1 MQCLQLDVIT
11 EYRLT
16 ESQDA
21 VLDVD
26 ASLSVTLL
34 PRLRTGIEIDS
45 GD

>member
-1 MQCLQLDVIT
+1 MFAT
-11 EYRLT
+11 RRHYRLT

-21 VLDVD
+21 VVDVD